1 MFVVHTDNV
10 KFEKIP
16 KYEELALKLKE
27 SCEKH
32 DITEMSWTAISV
44 EDGRYIYVSPIKNM
58 ADLDRKPMESLAK
71 KMGKEEMGKMFEE
84 MDDCYDSHSNSIVHY
99 LPELSYIPDG
109 YSTEGKNHREYH
121 FLYYSPKNE
130 KEMREALLKVMEMY
144 KTKGVG
150 TGYQVYHS
158 GFGSDESYFMVA
170 VSGKNSLAIATM
182 DEENNAL
189 LGEEKNA
196 LLWNVIKVA
205 YKYDQVEATVRPDL
219 SYYPSQQK

>member
-1 MFVVHTDNV
+1 
-10 KFEKIP
+10 
-16 KYEELALKLKE
+16 
-27 SCEKH
+27 
-32 DITEMSWTAISV
+32 
-44 EDGRYIYVSPIKNM
+44 
-58 ADLDRKPMESLAK
+58 
-71 KMGKEEMGKMFEE
+71 
-84 MDDCYDSHSNSIVHY
+84 
-99 LPELSYIPDG
+99 
-109 YSTEGKNHREYH
+109 
-121 FLYYSPKNE
+121 
-130 KEMREALLKVMEMY
+130 MREALLKVMEMY
-144 KTKGVG
+144 KTKGIG